1 MFKSLR
7 IKFFLLLIAVSAIA
21 LSAALLLRELLVRDF
36 REYLEGEMEDR
47 VYWVTAALE
56 SSYEKN
62 GAWSQDAVIEDTVWA
77 LMLGLD
83 MRLYDAT
90 GGLVI
95 DTGHAVSTLSPLVS
109 KRVKA
114 ISEQRGQEKNARF
127 IPYALFLGGREIGR
141 LEVHFLRPSKE
152 DVFISRSNT
161 LLFISL
167 ICLGG
172 IAVLLSVVS
181 ARRLTKPI
189 RGLTEAASA
198 IGAGDLTRRV
208 VATGKDELSVLSAA
222 FNRMAL
228 ALEKQE
234 GLRRKLTANIAHE
247 LRTPLTAVRGELEGM
262 MDGYIPAD
270 REHIQS
276 LYAEINRLRRII
288 EAIEELSS
296 AEASSLNLDL
306 RPIDL
311 GPFLLNISDRFGRL
325 FSEKGVSLT
334 VKCDEDLSVHA
345 DPERLSQVLINL
357 LSNAL
362 KATGQG
368 GAVGVRAS
376 DTDDG
381 VVIEVSDT
389 GTGIRE
395 EDLPYVFERFYRAS
409 EGGLGLGLAI
419 VRELVDAHG
428 GSITCRSEYGQGAAF
443 TVTLPRQGLH
453 NSS

>member
-1 MFKSLR
+1 MVKSLR

-56 SSYEKN
+56 SAYEKN
-62 GAWSQDAVIEDTVWA
+62 GAWAQEAVVEDAVWA

-83 MRLYDAT
+83 VRLYDAA

-95 DTGHAVSTLSPLVS
+95 DTDHAVATLSPLVS
-109 KRVKA
+109 KRVRA
-114 ISEQRGQEKNARF
+114 ISEQRGQEKNARYV
-127 IPYALFLGGREIGR
+127 PYALFLGGREIGR
-141 LEVHFLRPSKE
+141 LDVHFLRPSKE
-152 DVFISRSNT
+152 HVFISRSNT
-161 LLFISL
+161 LLLISL
-167 ICLGG
+167 IGLGG

-208 VATGKDELSVLSAA
+208 AATGKDELSVLSEA

-247 LRTPLTAVRGELEGM
+247 LRTPIAAVRGELEGM
-262 MDGYIPAD
+262 MDGYIPMD
-270 REHIQS
+270 KEHVQS
-276 LYAEINRLRRII
+276 LYAEINRLRKII
-288 EAIEELSS
+288 EAIEELSN
-296 AEASSLNLDL
+296 AEASSLNLDRRQVDL
-306 RPIDL
+306 RP
-311 GPFLLNISDRFGRL
+311 FLTNIAERFGRL
-325 FSEKGVSLT
+325 FAEKGVSLDVSCDDGLT
-334 VKCDEDLSVHA
+334 VQA
-345 DPERLSQVLINL
+345 DPERLSQIIINL
-357 LSNAL
+357 LGNAL
-362 KATGQG
+362 KATAAG
-368 GAVGVRAS
+368 GGVRITAS
-376 DTDDG
+376 AKEG
-381 VVIEVSDT
+381 AVVIEVADN
-389 GTGIRE
+389 GVGIRE

-419 VRELVDAHG
+419 VRELLDAHG
-428 GSITCRSEYGQGAAF
+428 GSIACRSEYGKGAAF
-443 TVTLPRQGLH
+443 TITLPR
-453 NSS
+453 